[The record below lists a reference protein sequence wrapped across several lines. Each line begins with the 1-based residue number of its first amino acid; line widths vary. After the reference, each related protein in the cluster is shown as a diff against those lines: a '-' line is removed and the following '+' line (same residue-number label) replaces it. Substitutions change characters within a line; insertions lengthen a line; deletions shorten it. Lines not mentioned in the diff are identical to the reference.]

1 MKHALHIRPNR
12 KQRWI
17 DEAVLVLREQGEALS
32 GNEIYSRTHGRVN
45 ANAMPKN
52 ARSAGILVSVS
63 SNRKSVRATGSSTDS
78 RSGMNEYQIQDV
90 G

>member
-1 MKHALHIRPNR
+1 MKHALHIRPNK
-12 KQRWI
+12 KQRWL

-52 ARSAGILVSVS
+52 ARSAGQMFKYDSGK
-63 SNRKSVRATGSSTDS
+63 RFFKS
-78 RSGMNEYQIQDV
+78 QV
-90 G
+90 GKSDRFVYGLKEWDE